1 MAKLIYLMS
10 YFENQN
16 TSGPRVYVNNLLY
29 GSFYLF
35 LLSY

>member
-1 MAKLIYLMS
+1 MALQIYLMS
-10 YFENQN
+10 YFENRN
-16 TSGPRVYVNNLLY
+16 SPAPRVYINNLLY